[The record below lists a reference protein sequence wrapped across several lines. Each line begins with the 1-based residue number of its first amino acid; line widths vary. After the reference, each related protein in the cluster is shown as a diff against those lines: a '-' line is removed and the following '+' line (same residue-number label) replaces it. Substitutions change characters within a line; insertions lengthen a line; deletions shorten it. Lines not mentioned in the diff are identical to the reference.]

1 MAITAHV
8 AGMATQSIPVPSR
21 LYTLNATTPERPLE
35 GMRVAVKD
43 MFDMEGLRTGCG
55 SRA

>member
-1 MAITAHV
+1 
-8 AGMATQSIPVPSR
+8 MATQSIPVPSR